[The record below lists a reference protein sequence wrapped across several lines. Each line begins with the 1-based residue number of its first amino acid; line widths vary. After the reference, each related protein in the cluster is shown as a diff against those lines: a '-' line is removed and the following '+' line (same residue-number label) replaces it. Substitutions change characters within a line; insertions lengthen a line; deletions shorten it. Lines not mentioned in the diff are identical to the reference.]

1 MQKNPQARFL
11 KIKRLLVVLI
21 AVLIVFAVL
30 LVGLLI
36 ALLIIFLIAALVIV
50 LVLILVVLI
59 IHNFLPFGAN
69 FFPYAPFYF
78 FPHKKYGTKSYTMLD
93 NFTNIV
99 YNKVCTHIE
108 LT

>member
-59 IHNFLPFGAN
+59 IHNFLPFGAI
-69 FFPYAPFYF
+69 FFR
-78 FPHKKYGTKSYTMLD
+78 MLHFIFSAQKIR
-93 NFTNIV
+93 NQIIHNA
-99 YNKVCTHIE
+99 
-108 LT
+108 